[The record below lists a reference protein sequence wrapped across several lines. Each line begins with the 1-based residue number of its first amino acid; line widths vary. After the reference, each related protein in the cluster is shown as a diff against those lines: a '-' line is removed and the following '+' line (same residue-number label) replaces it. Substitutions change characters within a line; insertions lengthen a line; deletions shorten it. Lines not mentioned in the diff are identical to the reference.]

1 MYSIPKS
8 YTIIMECQVPNRML
22 QKLRC
27 PVSKQPLIAHRQT
40 LVSLDAATRLSY
52 PMQDGI
58 PVLLAEEA
66 VKLDREQ
73 WQSIVDAA
81 KKQ

>member
-1 MYSIPKS
+1 
-8 YTIIMECQVPNRML
+8 MESQALDQML
-22 QKLRC
+22 QKLYC
-27 PVSKQPLIAHRQT
+27 PVSKQPLVAHQQT

-52 PMQDGI
+52 PIQDGI

-66 VKLDREQ
+66 VKLDLEQ

>member
-1 MYSIPKS
+1 
-8 YTIIMECQVPNRML
+8 MESQALDQML
-22 QKLRC
+22 QKLCC
-27 PVSKQPLIAHRQT
+27 PVSRQPLVARQQT

-52 PMQDGI
+52 PIQDGI

-66 VKLDREQ
+66 VKLDLEQ
-73 WQSIVDAA
+73 WQSIVDAT

>member
-1 MYSIPKS
+1 
-8 YTIIMECQVPNRML
+8 MEIQALGQIL

-27 PVSKQPLIAHRQT
+27 PVSGQPLVARQQT

-52 PMQDGI
+52 PIQDGI

-66 VKLDREQ
+66 VKLGLEQ
-73 WQSIVDAA
+73 WQSIVDAT

>member
-1 MYSIPKS
+1 
-8 YTIIMECQVPNRML
+8 MESQALDQTL

-27 PVSKQPLIAHRQT
+27 PVSKQPLVVHQRT

-52 PMQDGI
+52 PIQGGI

-73 WQSIVDAA
+73 WRSIVDAT
-81 KKQ
+81 KNNNE

>member
-1 MYSIPKS
+1 
-8 YTIIMECQVPNRML
+8 MEIQALNQML

-27 PVSKQPLIAHRQT
+27 PVSRQPMVAHRQT

-52 PMQDGI
+52 PIQDGI

-73 WQSIVDAA
+73 WQTIVNAA
-81 KKQ
+81 KK

>member
-1 MYSIPKS
+1 MYPIPKS
-8 YTIIMECQVPNRML
+8 YTIIMEMRALHQIL

-27 PVSKQPLIAHRQT
+27 PVSKQPLVAHQQT
-40 LVSLDAATRLSY
+40 LVSLDPTTRLSY
-52 PMQDGI
+52 PIHGGI

-73 WQSIVDAA
+73 WQSIIDAA

>member
-1 MYSIPKS
+1 
-8 YTIIMECQVPNRML
+8 MESQALDQIL

-27 PVSKQPLIAHRQT
+27 PVSKQPMVAHQQT

-52 PMQDGI
+52 PIRGGI

-66 VKLDREQ
+66 VKLGREQ
-73 WQSIVDAA
+73 WQSIIDAT
-81 KKQ
+81 KNNNE